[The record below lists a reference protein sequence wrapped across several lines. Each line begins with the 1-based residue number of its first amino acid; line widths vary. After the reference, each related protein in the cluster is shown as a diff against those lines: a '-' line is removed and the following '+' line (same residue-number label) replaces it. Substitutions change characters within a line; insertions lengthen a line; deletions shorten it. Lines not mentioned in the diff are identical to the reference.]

1 MSNTPTPP
9 IVPFPDGE
17 GSEEVPTT
25 ELDGDEVLDP
35 DFDDDQIDSATAD
48 RVATTETY
56 DENDEL

>member
-17 GSEEVPTT
+17 PAEEVPTT
-25 ELDGDEVLDP
+25 EVDGDEVLDP
-35 DFDDDQIDSATAD
+35 DFDDGQIDSAAAD

-56 DENDEL
+56 DEDDEL